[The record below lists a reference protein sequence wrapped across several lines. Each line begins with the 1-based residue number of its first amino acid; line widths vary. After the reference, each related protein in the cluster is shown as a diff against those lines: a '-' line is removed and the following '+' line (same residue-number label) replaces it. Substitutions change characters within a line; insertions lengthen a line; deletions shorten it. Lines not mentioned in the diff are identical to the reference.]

1 MFKEFREF
9 AMRGNIVDLAIGVV
23 LGAAFGKIVSSLVDD
38 ILMPPIGLALGG
50 VDFSNFFIDL
60 SRHGYATLAEART
73 AGAPTLRYG
82 LFLNAIVNFVIVA
95 FAMYLVVKQ
104 VNRFGRKPEAPA
116 PTRDCPLCA
125 MAIPVKARRCGHC
138 AADLPSAA

>member
-82 LFLNAIVNFVIVA
+82 LFINAVINFVIVA
-95 FAMYLVVKQ
+95 FAMYVVVKQ
-104 VNRFGRKPEAPA
+104 VNRFSRKPAEAPS
-116 PTRDCPLCA
+116 TRDCPYCA

-138 AADLPSAA
+138 AMDLPAA